1 MIKKLAII
9 AALLLITGVFYV
21 LFRQISESFQA
32 AKRLDTEVETLTKL
46 QKKNSDLK
54 KRLAEVGTT
63 RFIESQARDKLN
75 MSREGE
81 TVVIIPQDELNKVL
95 GVWEEKKEEVLP
107 YWQGWVKLFLH

>member
-9 AALLLITGVFYV
+9 AAILAIIGVFYV
-21 LFRQISESFQA
+21 LFKQISESFQA
-32 AKRLDTEVETLTKL
+32 SGRLGAEMEALASL

-54 KRLAEVGTT
+54 DKLTMVGTT

-75 MSREGE
+75 MSRTGE

-95 GVWEEKKEEVLP
+95 GVWEEKREEVLP
-107 YWQGWVKLFLH
+107 YWQGWLKLFWH